1 MLRRMD
7 ARIAVKALVLQVV
20 AVALLAVVLALA
32 LPKSFFEEWG
42 WLSGPVGWLACAALT
57 ARVLSLPLVGA
68 LTGAV
73 LAGLPSVI
81 AVVAGVHWLGALIA
95 AVLFGLWCGR
105 LAVDRDLDAELV

>member
-1 MLRRMD
+1 MD
-7 ARIAVKALVLQVV
+7 MAIAVKAVLLQVAAV
-20 AVALLAVVLALA
+20 AVLAVALALA
-32 LPKSFFEEWG
+32 LPDSFFESWG

-73 LAGLPSVI
+73 LAGLPSAI

-105 LAVDRDLDAELV
+105 LAVDRGLDAELV